1 MIARITGTQNQSQRN
16 EELRAIAG
24 HYTRTT
30 SQCQRER
37 AVTDPLIQNFATFI
51 ERSLERPGASK
62 RIQVED
68 ISLHYLE
75 WQGPPGAPTLLLLH
89 GYLAHAHWWD
99 FVAPW
104 LATRYR
110 VIAPDFG
117 GMGDSGQRERYSY
130 ATFNAEIT
138 GLIEALGLAGCI
150 GIGHSFGGRA
160 LLYACA
166 ARPDLF
172 ASAIVVDSRLGTPSD
187 PVRGFDEEWRPKKR
201 YPDANEALRRF
212 VLKPIEPA
220 PAAALRHLGQ
230 MSIRKEPEGWTWK
243 FDENVTRVFQNRG
256 LAGPGVDD
264 HAVLTGLPTRVDF
277 IYGEDSKVVTPAR
290 AAHLADCLPNVRSVT
305 QIPCGHHHLPI
316 SQPIALVTALR
327 LLL

>member
-1 MIARITGTQNQSQRN
+1 MP
-16 EELRAIAG
+16 
-24 HYTRTT
+24 
-30 SQCQRER
+30 
-37 AVTDPLIQNFATFI
+37 DPLIENFATFI
-51 ERSLERPGASK
+51 ERSLGRPGTSK
-62 RIQVED
+62 HVQAAG

-75 WQGPPGAPTLLLLH
+75 WPGPPGAPTLLLLH

-104 LATRYR
+104 LATQYR

-117 GMGDSGQRERYSY
+117 GMGDSAPRDSYSY
-130 ATFNAEIT
+130 AQFNAEIT

-166 ARPDLF
+166 ARPELF
-172 ASAIVVDSRLGTPSD
+172 ARAIVVDSRLGTPDD

-201 YPDANEALRRF
+201 YADAAEALRRF

-220 PAAALRHLGQ
+220 PEIAMRHLGQ
-230 MSIRKEPEGWTWK
+230 MSIRQEPAGWTWK
-243 FDENVTRVFQNRG
+243 FDENVTRVFQQRG
-256 LAGPGVDD
+256 GHGPRVDD
-264 HAVLTGLPTRVDF
+264 RAALAGLPTMVDF
-277 IYGEDSKVVTPAR
+277 IYGEESKVVTPLR
-290 AAHLADCLPNVRSVT
+290 AAQLADCLPNVRSVT
-305 QIPCGHHHLPI
+305 GIPGGHHHLPI